1 MRHGTS
7 EHASS
12 YRLPSVGETMGA
24 FPSRRDLRHMIVER
38 RTGEGRLERMSRMSH
53 SRQPSERREDGLLS
67 SRQTTHT
74 SCACAHSFGLPGG
87 ELGVPDVPVHVSNIV
102 TELVDRSPLNE
113 LDDPSALVVF
123 LPDETT
129 CLLATDLRAVM
140 PDEAPVQLVYQL
152 VQPFVSA
159 ADGIILVNVLSGR
172 DFSRY

>member
-1 MRHGTS
+1 M
-7 EHASS
+7 
-12 YRLPSVGETMGA
+12 
-24 FPSRRDLRHMIVER
+24 
-38 RTGEGRLERMSRMSH
+38 
-53 SRQPSERREDGLLS
+53 
-67 SRQTTHT
+67 
-74 SCACAHSFGLPGG
+74 
-87 ELGVPDVPVHVSNIV
+87 HVSNIV